1 MPAEAHRFERRLRK
15 RDWRFLAALGCAAV
29 IGTAG
34 GLIATAR
41 GSGRVEHP
49 TCVSFDAA
57 GVMGGGT
64 WRFCGADA
72 AAYCAAHASERKTLV
87 EQCARLEPSRK

>member
-34 GLIATAR
+34 GVIATAR
-41 GSGRVEHP
+41 GSQTEKPP
-49 TCVSFDAA
+49 TCVHFDAA

-72 AAYCAAHASERKTLV
+72 VAYCTKHASESRTLA
-87 EQCARLEPSRK
+87 EQCDRLKPG